1 MNSRH
6 AKKTNQKIMQDQS
19 NTVKNKK
26 PSPQISTQMYMRIAE
41 IHDDVVVLKNGGIR
55 TILKATSINF
65 NLKSEQE
72 QNALIA
78 GYQSFLNTLD
88 FPVQIII
95 RSKKMDI
102 DLYIDKLKKLADT
115 QINPLLKQQTFEY
128 ADFIQK
134 LVEYADIMSK
144 EFYVVIPYN
153 PFRAEKMN
161 FIEKFLSRLRPRDSY
176 AEIKKRHAE
185 FESLKKD
192 LGQRLNVVKTGLEN
206 CGVKCEQLTTQE
218 LIELFYNI
226 YNPQV
231 SRNEKV
237 KDVGA
242 LNLEV
247 N

>member
-1 MNSRH
+1 
-6 AKKTNQKIMQDQS
+6 
-19 NTVKNKK
+19 
-26 PSPQISTQMYMRIAE
+26 MYMRIAE

-55 TILKATSINF
+55 AVLKATALNF

-102 DLYIDKLKKLADT
+102 DLYIEKLRKLADT
-115 QINPLLKQQTFEY
+115 QTNPLLRQQTFEY

-134 LVEYADIMSK
+134 LVEYADIMTK
-144 EFYVVIPYN
+144 EFYVVVPFN

-161 FIEKFLSRLRPRDSY
+161 FFEKFMSRLRPRDSY
-176 AEIKKRHAE
+176 AEVKKRHAE
-185 FESLKKD
+185 FEQLKKD
-192 LGQRLNVVKTGLEN
+192 LGQRLNIVKTGLEN
-206 CGVKCEQLTTQE
+206 CGVKNEQLTTQE

-231 SRNEKV
+231 ARNEKV
-237 KDVGA
+237 KDVSV
-242 LNLEV
+242 LNIETT
-247 N
+247 